1 MRIMRPRQRGFTLI
15 EMVVAMAVAGIIL
28 AAVGYSILQVFNL
41 NTRNTN
47 YMTAVREVQSAGYWV
62 TRDAAMA
69 PYDLNRTPPWIT
81 ANVTS
86 LSLRWRDST
95 DISATHSASF
105 TWNSANKTLWRS
117 YDGGPAAPIAQ
128 HISSASFALTQ
139 DAVRVSKVTLVVTA
153 SVTSRGITGTET
165 RSYEVSPR
173 PGQSQ

>member
-62 TRDAAMA
+62 THDAAMA
-69 PYDLNRTPPWIT
+69 PYDRNHTPPWIT
-81 ANVTS
+81 ANATS
-86 LSLRWRDST
+86 LSLRWRDS
-95 DISATHSASF
+95 
-105 TWNSANKTLWRS
+105 ANKTLWRT

-128 HISSASFALTQ
+128 HITSASFALTQ
-139 DAVRVSKVTLVVTA
+139 DAIKVSKVTLVVTA